1 MKHSTLGM
9 ELLGVRASN
18 DAISSSRIGGGVDFD
33 DRRRR
38 WQCVEPPASSPI
50 HLMTDGRYDADW
62 CLDSRLVRQLWNDLM
77 TVTWK
82 KLCSHPI
89 NTSDDIIVQQLP
101 RYVVVLVLG
110 ELEIERR

>member
-77 TVTWK
+77 TVTVTADKMDGWWR
-82 KLCSHPI
+82 KLGSHH
-89 NTSDDIIVQQLP
+89 DIDSNNS
-101 RYVVVLVLG
+101 LVTLSC
-110 ELEIERR
+110 

>member
-9 ELLGVRASN
+9 ELLGVRANN

-50 HLMTDGRYDADW
+50 HLITDDRDDDW
-62 CLDSRLVRQLWNDLM
+62 CVDSRLVRQLLNDLM
-77 TVTWK
+77 TVTSDS
-82 KLCSHPI
+82 SHPI
-89 NTSDDIIVQQLP
+89 NTSDVDNKVQ
-101 RYVVVLVLG
+101 
-110 ELEIERR
+110 